1 MEVGFFVFN
10 MVYLEKRDARSFEN
24 RLNSET
30 AMLELEKMLQ
40 SPLHMDRSLQ

>member
-1 MEVGFFVFN
+1 